1 MRSKRVH
8 LSLLVAVVAAL
19 ALGQSAAADRLP
31 VRFNGGDQAAARAA
45 VLKRADFGGV
55 AGWSGGATR
64 PDFAPTP
71 CGGYEPK
78 SSDLLVTGAA
88 ASKWEHTSGL
98 VFMSE
103 TWVLK
108 TTAMVKL
115 DWQRSVERRGFLE
128 CLVERQ
134 FASAGEVRLLSFE
147 QTPFP
152 KLAPLCRRYR
162 LLADYSGEGQTVRI
176 MFDLIMI
183 AKGRTEISMA
193 SVAPYA
199 GRRGVEAAELRLA
212 QALVRRASA

>member
-8 LSLLVAVVAAL
+8 LSLLVAVVVAL
-19 ALGQSAAADRLP
+19 AFGHSAAADRLP

-45 VLKRADFGGV
+45 VLKRSDFGGV
-55 AGWSGGATR
+55 AGWKGGGTK

-88 ASKWEHTSGL
+88 ASKWEHMSGL

-108 TTAMVKL
+108 TAAMVKL

-128 CLVERQ
+128 CLIERQ
-134 FASAGEVRLLSFE
+134 FAPAGEVRFVSFG
-147 QTPFP
+147 QMPFP
-152 KLAPLCRRYR
+152 KLTPLSRRYR
-162 LLADYSGEGQTVRI
+162 LLADYSGGDQTVRI

-193 SVAPYA
+193 AVAPYA
-199 GRRGVEAAELRLA
+199 ARRGVEAAELRLA
-212 QALVRRASA
+212 RTLVGRATA